1 MWLHNWRRLL
11 LLLHLEM
18 ISTQNRKS
26 EFPLLF
32 LHRYIPLHV
41 LWVGLNSMEKRYSY
55 EHTICF
61 GLGLP
66 WFDVEVRIIQTPWD
80 LNFFEVLEVSMW
92 SQIHA
97 GYHSH

>member
-1 MWLHNWRRLL
+1 
-11 LLLHLEM
+11 
-18 ISTQNRKS
+18 
-26 EFPLLF
+26 
-32 LHRYIPLHV
+32 
-41 LWVGLNSMEKRYSY
+41 MEKRYSY